1 VTRRETLQALSIA
14 VLLGGRSGEREISL
28 ASGRTVLEG
37 LQGAGYAPRVIDTGG
52 KHWWRELEGVDLAFN
67 IQHGTGGEDG
77 VTQGLLAAMG
87 IVGTGSGVFASALAM
102 DKLRCKQ
109 LWRAVGLPTADFAVV
124 NGETDFSALLDEWG
138 GAFIKPSREGSSLG
152 MARVTTAAAAREAV
166 DAALAH
172 DPVVF
177 AERLIDGPE
186 YTVAVLGERALPPI
200 RITSAGEF
208 YDFEAKYRANSTR
221 YDIPCGLDEDDV
233 AALCELALRAFWALD
248 CRVWGRVDVMRDGA
262 GDFQLLEVNTIPGMT
277 DHSLVPMAARAAGLS
292 IAELLEEIMWL
303 SWAAARDLPE
313 VLR

>member
-1 VTRRETLQALSIA
+1 M
-14 VLLGGRSGEREISL
+14 
-28 ASGRTVLEG
+28 LEG
-37 LQGAGYAPRVIDTGG
+37 LQGAGYTVRVIDTGEPR
-52 KHWWRELEGVDLAFN
+52 WWRALEGIDLAFN

-109 LWRAVGLPTADFAVV
+109 LWRAVDLPTADFAVV
-124 NGETDFSALLDEWG
+124 DGETDFAALLESWG

-152 MARVTTAAAAREAV
+152 MARVTNASAAREAV
-166 DAALAH
+166 ANAQTH

-177 AERLIDGPE
+177 AERLITGPE

-200 RITSAGEF
+200 GIAAAGEF
-208 YDFEAKYRANSTR
+208 YDYDAKYRASTTR
-221 YDIPCGLDEDDV
+221 YDIPCGLDPEEQ
-233 AALCELALRAFWALD
+233 AALCELALRAFRALD

-262 GDFQLLEVNTIPGMT
+262 GNFQLLEVNTIPGMT
-277 DHSLVPMAARAAGLS
+277 DHSLVPMAARAAGLD
-292 IAELLEEIMWL
+292 IEVLLEEIMWL